1 MFQTGVYPSD
11 GTPAEF
17 HSTIT
22 ILTCAEHAAAA
33 LANASMPAVLPES
46 EGFAFVR
53 AAKDDF
59 IIAAVD
65 GAGAM
70 YGCVCVCVYVFMW
83 VGARLSDFSVIVGS
97 QDCLAYEYFLSDL
110 FTWLTLST

>member
-33 LANASMPAVLPES
+33 LANASMPAVLPDS

-70 YGCVCVCVYVFMW
+70 YGCVCVCVCVYVGGRAL
-83 VGARLSDFSVIVGS
+83 V
-97 QDCLAYEYFLSDL
+97 
-110 FTWLTLST
+110 